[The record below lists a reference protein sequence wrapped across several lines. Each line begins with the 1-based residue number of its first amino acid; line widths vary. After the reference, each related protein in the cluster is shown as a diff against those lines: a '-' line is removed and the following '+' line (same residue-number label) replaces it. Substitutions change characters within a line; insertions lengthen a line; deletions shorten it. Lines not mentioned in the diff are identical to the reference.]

1 MLHPW
6 FDPSHD
12 EFSNP
17 MRDARTDLLADSQP
31 DLQADSPAGSQ
42 KDVRLNARA
51 DPFRRRLLS
60 AALLSAMGGAL
71 AMAGWPLPAL
81 AASGGRAGSLLHGF
95 ASLAVSSADEV
106 GLAPGFAAK
115 PLFVWGDPISDGPQ
129 ARADASDSAAEQMQ
143 QAGMHHDGMHF
154 FPFSENDQ
162 SSSTHGLLCIN
173 HEYTDD
179 GLLHVGGTADWSAEK
194 VAKSKAA
201 TGVSV
206 IEVQRGKDGWQ
217 VVRPSKWARRISA
230 DTPCRL
236 SGPARAHPAMLTA
249 TDRWGEFAL
258 GTLNNCAMGVTPW
271 GTYLTCEENFN
282 GYFKGPKTP
291 TADQKRY
298 GISEKTA
305 GYRWHEF
312 DERFDLNQH
321 PNEANRFGWV
331 VEIDPWNPDKA
342 PVKRT
347 ALGRFKHEGATVT
360 LARDGRVVVY
370 MGDDE
375 RFEYIYKFVSRE
387 RYVPG
392 QSDTNTLLDHGTL
405 FVARFDEDG
414 KGRWLALRHGEKHP
428 NYALTAANGFFNQGD
443 VTIRCRQAADLAGA
457 TKMDRPE
464 WIAVHPKTGEVYV
477 TLTNNSQRGTPE
489 TPGLNAANP
498 RPANIFGH
506 IIRWRENNGDAAASG
521 FEWDIFALAGDP
533 QNTDDNRRGNVK
545 GDAYGSPDGL
555 WFDPSGRLWI
565 QTDVSTS
572 VLNQGD
578 YAALG
583 NNQML
588 VADITSGE
596 TRRLLTGPKGCELT
610 GMTATPDGRT
620 LFVNIQ
626 HPGETASERSDPTR
640 PTAISAWP
648 ANQFPETT
656 GGRPRSATLVI
667 TRPDGKPIAA

>member
-1 MLHPW
+1 MPNTC
-6 FDPSHD
+6 FDPEHD
-12 EFSNP
+12 NIANP
-17 MRDARTDLLADSQP
+17 TLDAP
-31 DLQADSPAGSQ
+31 
-42 KDVRLNARA
+42 A
-51 DPFRRRLLS
+51 DPFRRRLLAAAIMGSAGAALS
-60 AALLSAMGGAL
+60 AAGI
-71 AMAGWPLPAL
+71 PLPAC
-81 AASGGRAGSLLHGF
+81 AANTGRATGVLDGFVSLP
-95 ASLAVSSADEV
+95 ASSADEIR
-106 GLAPGFAAK
+106 LSPGFSAK
-115 PLFVWGDPISDGPQ
+115 PLFVWGDPVSDGPR
-129 ARADASDSAAEQMQ
+129 ARADASDSAAEQVQ

-154 FPFSENDQ
+154 FPFFENRQ
-162 SSSTHGLLCIN
+162 PSSTHGLLCIN

-179 GLLHVGGTADWSAEK
+179 GLLHIGGMQDWNAGK

-206 IEVQRGKDGWQ
+206 IEVRHDKNGWQ
-217 VVRPSKWARRISA
+217 VVRPSRWARRITA

-249 TDRWGEFAL
+249 TDRWGNVVL

-291 TADQKRY
+291 SADQKRY
-298 GISEKTA
+298 GISARTA

-312 DERFDLNQH
+312 DERFDLDLH

-331 VEIDPWNPDKA
+331 VEIDPWNPEQA

-347 ALGRFKHEGATVT
+347 ALGRLKHEGATVA
-360 LARDGRVVVY
+360 LANDGRVVVY

-375 RFEYIYKFVSRE
+375 RFEYIYKFISRD
-387 RYVPG
+387 RYQPG
-392 QSDTNTLLDHGTL
+392 QSDTGALLDHGTL
-405 FVARFDEDG
+405 FVARFGEDG
-414 KGRWLALRHGEKHP
+414 KGRWLPLRHGEKYP
-428 NYALTAANGFFNQGD
+428 NGELTAANGFSNQGD
-443 VTIRCRQAADLAGA
+443 VSIRCRQAADIAGA

-489 TPGLNAANP
+489 NPGLSGANP

-506 IIRWRENNGDAAASG
+506 IVRWRENARDAAARV

-533 QNTDDNRRGNVK
+533 QNADENKRGNIK

-572 VLNQGD
+572 ALNKGD
-578 YAALG
+578 YANLG

-588 VADITSGE
+588 VANIESGE
-596 TRRLLTGPKGCELT
+596 TRRFLTGPKGCELT

-626 HPGETASERSDPTR
+626 HPGETASERANPDQ
-640 PTAISAWP
+640 PTAVSAWP

-667 TRPDGKPIAA
+667 TRPDGKPVAA

>member
-1 MLHPW
+1 MTHSCY
-6 FDPSHD
+6 DPD
-12 EFSNP
+12 DDNVSNP
-17 MRDARTDLLADSQP
+17 CLETL
-31 DLQADSPAGSQ
+31 
-42 KDVRLNARA
+42 A

-60 AALLSAMGGAL
+60 AAVLSAVGGGL
-71 AMAGWPLPAL
+71 AAAGVPLPAL
-81 AASGGRAGSLLHGF
+81 AASTGRAGGSLEAFG
-95 ASLAVSSADEV
+95 SLPVSVADEV
-106 GLAPGFAAK
+106 RLAPGFAAN
-115 PLFVWGDPISDGPQ
+115 LLYAWGDPVSNGPR
-129 ARADASDSAAEQMQ
+129 ASADASDSAAEQMQ

-154 FPFSENDQ
+154 FPFAENGKP
-162 SSSTHGLLCIN
+162 SSDHGLLCIN

-179 GLLHVGGTADWSAEK
+179 GLLHAGGMHDWSAEK

-206 IEVQRGKDGWQ
+206 IEVRQEQGNWQ
-217 VVRPSKWARRISA
+217 VVRPSALARRITA
-230 DTPCRL
+230 DTPCRIG
-236 SGPARAHPAMLTA
+236 GPAHGHPAMRTA
-249 TDRWGEFAL
+249 IDRRGEFVL
-258 GTLNNCAMGVTPW
+258 GTLNNCAMGFTPW

-282 GYFKGPKTP
+282 GYFKAPKDRS
-291 TADQKRY
+291 ADHKRY

-312 DERFDLNQH
+312 DERFDLERH

-331 VEIDPWNPDKA
+331 VEIDPWHPDKP

-360 LARDGRVVVY
+360 QAADGRVVIY

-375 RFEYIYKFVSRE
+375 RFEYVYKFVSRDP
-387 RYVPG
+387 YVPG
-392 QSDTNTLLDHGTL
+392 RSDTDTLLDHGTL
-405 FVARFDEDG
+405 HVARFGDDG
-414 KGRWLALRHGEKHP
+414 KGRWIPLRHGEKQQ
-428 NYALTAANGFFNQGD
+428 NFALTAETGFADAGE
-443 VTIRCRQAADLAGA
+443 VAIRCRQAADLAGA

-489 TPGLNAANP
+489 IPGLNAANP
-498 RPANIFGH
+498 RAKNVFGH
-506 IIRWRENNGDAAASG
+506 ILRWREKGRDAAATS
-521 FEWDIFALAGDP
+521 FEWDIFAMAGDP
-533 QNTDDNRRGNVK
+533 KSADENQRGTVK

-555 WFDPSGRLWI
+555 WFDPSGHLWI

-578 YAALG
+578 YANLG

-588 VADITSGE
+588 VADVKSGE
-596 TRRLLTGPKGCELT
+596 TRRFLTGPNGCELT
-610 GMTATPDGRT
+610 GITATPDGKT

-626 HPGETASERSDPTR
+626 HPGETSSERSDPTR
-640 PTAISAWP
+640 PTAVSAWP
-648 ANQFPETT
+648 ANQFANAV

-667 TRPDGKPIAA
+667 TRQDGKSISS